1 MSSNKT
7 KQKKNKKK
15 HKHKRNK
22 QLRIFCYARTILLPV
37 QSKNIIF
44 SHYTVTKNWGNMKNI
59 LTMGNKFYQISSPVR
74 IFSW

>member
-1 MSSNKT
+1 MQEEESLNMSSNKT
-7 KQKKNKKK
+7 KQKKNKKN

-44 SHYTVTKNWGNMKNI
+44 SHYTVTKKLGEYEKYTHNG
-59 LTMGNKFYQISSPVR
+59 
-74 IFSW
+74 

>member
-1 MSSNKT
+1 MQEEESLNMSSNKT

-44 SHYTVTKNWGNMKNI
+44 SHYTVTKKLGEYEKYTHNG
-59 LTMGNKFYQISSPVR
+59 
-74 IFSW
+74 

>member
-1 MSSNKT
+1 MQEEESLNMSSNKT

-44 SHYTVTKNWGNMKNI
+44 SHYTVTKKLVEYEKYTHNG
-59 LTMGNKFYQISSPVR
+59 
-74 IFSW
+74 